1 MYSHRFYAVLTLIL
15 LGVGVGWLA
24 LNVSDAFPLGFI
36 AAAMICGGM
45 FCAWEGVRR
54 RDIAR
59 TSWLIGSVVLFT
71 AAALTLYQ
79 ATLFFDLIFVVVC
92 IGLGFWSAKRAFRL
106 KVTLP
111 ALSKF

>member
-1 MYSHRFYAVLTLIL
+1 M
-15 LGVGVGWLA
+15 
-24 LNVSDAFPLGFI
+24 
-36 AAAMICGGM
+36 
-45 FCAWEGVRR
+45 
-54 RDIAR
+54 
-59 TSWLIGSVVLFT
+59 LFT

-111 ALSKF
+111 AAPHPEHPVVFWNPKSGGGKAAAVNLPRLRAFAESGRSNCHRAMISNS